1 MQSRT
6 PLNATAQPVAGELL
20 GWLEPSVRL
29 ASPVQ
34 AEDKSDASTDL
45 DRTVRPVFVLA
56 NQHRRWE
63 INDPARRLDSQPA
76 AVELCEGLVPAPPS
90 SDSGLTPDLLRMPR
104 AINEL
109 PEDEWELFDLVRIQ
123 GMTQAEA
130 AQLLGV
136 SAVAV
141 RRRLS
146 RGLRLLEEQLAGL
159 GPAGDPPD
167 PI

>member
-63 INDPARRLDSQPA
+63 LHDPAGRLDSQPT
-76 AVELCEGLVPAPPS
+76 AVELCEGLVPAPAS
-90 SDSGLTPDLLRMPR
+90 SVSGLSPDGDRVLP
-104 AINEL
+104 AIGEL
-109 PEDEWELFDLVRIQ
+109 PEDSGRSSTWC
-123 GMTQAEA
+123 GST
-130 AQLLGV
+130 G
-136 SAVAV
+136 
-141 RRRLS
+141 
-146 RGLRLLEEQLAGL
+146 
-159 GPAGDPPD
+159 
-167 PI
+167 